1 MGWCEQ
7 DREIK
12 QINANER
19 KNMHTS
25 SVDTIRLILGNGLG
39 GTGRLNG
46 LGKVERSGQM
56 ERLWGSRE
64 SNWTMMVQ
72 RCYLRHCF
80 SSLTHSHQQLHHCY
94 FDSWSSAVSSWIA
107 GSPSFQS
114 SLRMWAGVW
123 HWESAG
129 HSCSLSTKTS
139 MWHLRVLPDEP
150 PQAATALPFK
160 MRPWGPCS
168 ERRHLS
174 LHHWGSLHL
183 FFPPT
188 CVLLSVLGC

>member
-1 MGWCEQ
+1 
-7 DREIK
+7 
-12 QINANER
+12 
-19 KNMHTS
+19 
-25 SVDTIRLILGNGLG
+25 
-39 GTGRLNG
+39 
-46 LGKVERSGQM
+46 M

-64 SNWTMMVQ
+64 SNWTTMVQ
-72 RCYLRHCF
+72 KCYLRHCF

-94 FDSWSSAVSSWIA
+94 FDSWSSAVSSWTA
-107 GSPSFQS
+107 GSPSSQS

-139 MWHLRVLPDEP
+139 MWHLRVLPDERRGP
-150 PQAATALPFK
+150 PQAGTALPFK
-160 MRPWGPCS
+160 MHPRGPCS

-174 LHHWGSLHL
+174 LRHWGSLHL
-183 FFPPT
+183 FFLPT